1 MQMNQAA
8 ALRVKWKKRVEPR
21 PCAHLT
27 LELEQ
32 NDSGY
37 LTGNYL
43 CIACGEWVTHEHHN
57 PLHD

>member
-43 CIACGEWVTHEHHN
+43 CIACGESVARKH
-57 PLHD
+57 P